1 MQPVTFR
8 ASQSFLQITIIIMA
22 ASAAAKSLID
32 VSTAAI
38 ANAEQS
44 LQTGDAGPETTHA
57 ASRSALGLLGRI
69 ILWTL
74 GVLPSILF
82 WISYTLPTWL
92 FTLFSTTLTFTMNFS
107 SL

>member
-1 MQPVTFR
+1 MTFR

-22 ASAAAKSLID
+22 ASAAAKSLLD
-32 VSTAAI
+32 VSAAAI
-38 ANAEQS
+38 ASTDQS
-44 LQTGDAGPETTHA
+44 LQTGDAVPEITHA

-69 ILWTL
+69 ILSTL

>member
-1 MQPVTFR
+1 MTFR

-22 ASAAAKSLID
+22 ASAAAKSLLD

-38 ANAEQS
+38 ASADQS
-44 LQTGDAGPETTHA
+44 LQTGDAVPEITHA

-69 ILWTL
+69 ILSTL

>member
-1 MQPVTFR
+1 
-8 ASQSFLQITIIIMA
+8 MA
-22 ASAAAKSLID
+22 ASAAAKSLVD
-32 VSTAAI
+32 VSTAAV

-44 LQTGDAGPETTHA
+44 LQTGGAVPETTRA
-57 ASRSALGLLGRI
+57 ASSSALGLLGRFV
-69 ILWTL
+69 LATL

>member
-1 MQPVTFR
+1 VTFR

-22 ASAAAKSLID
+22 ASAAAKSLLD

-38 ANAEQS
+38 ASADQS
-44 LQTGDAGPETTHA
+44 LQTGDAVPEITHA

-69 ILWTL
+69 ILSTL

>member
-1 MQPVTFR
+1 
-8 ASQSFLQITIIIMA
+8 MA
-22 ASAAAKSLID
+22 ASAAAKSLLD

-38 ANAEQS
+38 ASTDQS
-44 LQTGDAGPETTHA
+44 LQTGDAVPEITHA

-69 ILWTL
+69 ILSTL

>member
-1 MQPVTFR
+1 VTFR

-22 ASAAAKSLID
+22 ASAAAKSLLD

-38 ANAEQS
+38 ASTDQS
-44 LQTGDAGPETTHA
+44 LQTGDAVPEITHA

-69 ILWTL
+69 ILSTL

>member
-1 MQPVTFR
+1 MTFR
-8 ASQSFLQITIIIMA
+8 AFQSLLQNTIIIMA
-22 ASAAAKSLID
+22 ASAAATSLID

-38 ANAEQS
+38 ASAEQS
-44 LQTGDAGPETTHA
+44 LQTGSAAPETTHA
-57 ASRSALGLLGRI
+57 PSNSALELLGRML
-69 ILWTL
+69 LWTL